1 MGMGLS
7 VSYSTET
14 LPNHSLI
21 IVYSKYNFHIYA
33 NVTLVLIQLQ
43 YFVGLRV
50 GKVRNISIRK
60 GKG

>member
-1 MGMGLS
+1 MGLRLS
-7 VSYSTET
+7 VSYLTEF

-21 IVYSKYNFHIYA
+21 IVFSKYNFHIND